1 MSPSNKKLARALQDA
16 PKLVSATVGLMEELV
31 RVLLQE
37 IEVVSQRKVK
47 EHPDLLKYKQKLAM
61 DYRANMKSIAAQPDL
76 LKKLSAEAKQAV
88 REMAQRLAEV
98 ADRNAR
104 TLRAAVGATQQL
116 IQNIVAMV
124 RTEVMPRQA
133 YKNSAKA
140 HLQLGNYS
148 PTCQPV
154 AVSRSV

>member
-1 MSPSNKKLARALQDA
+1 
-16 PKLVSATVGLMEELV
+16 
-31 RVLLQE
+31 
-37 IEVVSQRKVK
+37 
-47 EHPDLLKYKQKLAM
+47 M
-61 DYRANMKSIAAQPDL
+61 DYRSNMKAIAAQPDL
-76 LKKLSAEAKQAV
+76 IAKLSSEAKEV
-88 REMAQRLAEV
+88 IKEMAKKLAEV
-98 ADRNAR
+98 ADHNAR

-124 RTEVMPRQA
+124 RTEVMPRQS

-154 AVSRSV
+154 AISRSV